1 MELHWAIFHS
11 KLPANCQIIGEYPP
25 WYLVRFHRALPM
37 LRLWTFKATM
47 HRQGDGTT
55 LQNAGGLAAT
65 RCCTRNMG
73 TLCSG
78 SLHISCR
85 MLLDHPRHDPR
96 VRLRSCNHKIAQV
109 FVALPDLK
117 HRIDIEDCR
126 PIAYYM
132 VIVNILAISTIR
144 IYEDRYT
151 MIYPAYHS
159 LSLIS
164 HRVRLSRPSEG
175 SQPANLAPAA
185 SALPGP
191 VILDD
196 DLWDDMCIHNVN
208 HRYTY
213 TRTYMHIYIYEGY
226 DIYIY
231 IQLYRYKI
239 IYIYMIIYVYS
250 YKL

>member
-1 MELHWAIFHS
+1 
-11 KLPANCQIIGEYPP
+11 
-25 WYLVRFHRALPM
+25 
-37 LRLWTFKATM
+37 
-47 HRQGDGTT
+47 
-55 LQNAGGLAAT
+55 
-65 RCCTRNMG
+65 
-73 TLCSG
+73 
-78 SLHISCR
+78 
-85 MLLDHPRHDPR
+85 
-96 VRLRSCNHKIAQV
+96 
-109 FVALPDLK
+109 
-117 HRIDIEDCR
+117 
-126 PIAYYM
+126 M

-213 TRTYMHIYIYEGY
+213 TRTYMHIYIWRIWYIY
-226 DIYIY
+226 TYNYIDIKLYIY
-231 IQLYRYKI
+231 IWLYMCIAITIVLPLMISHDNFWHQCRCSHYNPYIRLRQHAPSLAQSRHATHPGPHNGCTSVPTCIIGSVMDIRYVRW
-239 IYIYMIIYVYS
+239 MVY
-250 YKL
+250 L